1 MLKANCVY
9 NLISVMNPKVSIIV
23 PVYKAEAYLHR
34 CIDSILA
41 QTFTDWELLLIDD
54 GSPDR
59 SGEICDEY
67 AKKDKRIRVF
77 HKENGGVSSARQRG
91 VKEAR
96 GEWICFV
103 DADDALPLNAL
114 CIMLSYAA
122 KYDTD
127 IVVGGLLND
136 KRMLALSP
144 QLTIENYR
152 KGLIEESIPASPWA
166 KLFRRELF
174 TPIVFDM
181 PRSIVFGEDLL
192 MNIRLAYNTSKPVV
206 VCKEKVYE
214 YEQNEESCMHTFK
227 MTVGYAAL
235 YFSEKARS
243 IPDFDKEEVIAW
255 SLQHKFR
262 FLEKCLKDLSFKTD
276 QRFFES
282 DFVRGIKSDISHLNY
297 KCTFYYRFMLKHHVR
312 IITMIAYYLKRISER

>member
-1 MLKANCVY
+1 
-9 NLISVMNPKVSIIV
+9 MNPKVSIIV
-23 PVYKAEAYLHR
+23 PIYKAEAYLCR
-34 CIDSILA
+34 CVDSLLA
-41 QTFTDWELLLIDD
+41 QTLTDFEVVLVDD

-67 AKKDKRIRVF
+67 AEHDNRIRVI
-77 HKENGGVSSARQRG
+77 HQPNGGVSAARQRG
-91 VKEAR
+91 VEKAK

-122 KYDTD
+122 KNDTD

-136 KRMLALSP
+136 KRMLALSS

-152 KGLIEESIPASPWA
+152 KGLIEEAIPASPWA
-166 KLFRRELF
+166 KLIRRELF
-174 TPIVFDM
+174 TPFVFDI

-214 YEQNEESCMHTFK
+214 YEQNNESCMHTFK
-227 MTVGYAAL
+227 MTADYAAL

-243 IPDFDKEEVIAW
+243 VKDFDKEKAVAW
-255 SLQHKFR
+255 SLQHKLR
-262 FLEKCLKDLSFKTD
+262 FFEKCLKDLSFKTD

-312 IITMIAYYLKRISER
+312 IITMIAYYIKRISE